1 MITVRFG
8 RTDGKVKSVSVSG
21 HAEHSNHGQDIV
33 CAGVSSAVQMVV
45 NGLVEI
51 LKLECDV
58 QKSKNKVEV
67 LLKDL
72 HCENT
77 EAGHMFLEAFRLH
90 MELLSREY
98 EGTINVIVT
107 EG

>member
-8 RTDGKVKSVSVSG
+8 RTDGKVRSVSVSG
-21 HAEHSNHGQDIV
+21 HAEHSDCGRDVV

-45 NGLVEI
+45 NGLVEV

-58 QKSKNKVEV
+58 QKSENKVEV

-72 HCENT
+72 HSENT
-77 EAGHMFLEAFRLH
+77 EAGRMFLEAFRLH
-90 MELLSREY
+90 VELLSKEY
-98 EGTINVIVT
+98 EGTISVIVT